1 MCYGHDLPQRLLQQL
16 RTLSLALLWL
26 GLSLCSLPAHALPAA
41 DKGAPDAVAAAR
53 TAPISIDGKLDDPDW
68 RHARWFDGFVER
80 KPGLGGKPPVET
92 RFAVRYDAADLYI
105 AVFCAE
111 PDPSGIT
118 ALSTTR
124 DSWAIFSDDAISI
137 KIDPLHDERTTVGFV
152 LNPAGARLD
161 YRGVNETSMRREWDA
176 VWTGAA
182 ALVPGGWSA
191 EFRLPW
197 TALGID
203 PAAPPAQVGLN
214 LSRDHAR
221 RNATYDWSLMPPP
234 FSAIAASRYG
244 HLTGLTP
251 AAGLAGTA
259 TTTAAEDTGDSGLVA
274 VPWALAAAQQQTG
287 SSATQ
292 AGVQARWDA
301 GADLSLRRGQ
311 LRAQATL
318 NTDFA
323 QADVDDA
330 VVNLDRFSLQMPEK
344 RDFFTRDVERF
355 TVGRSDAVQALYSR
369 RIGLNRGQRVPIAA
383 GLKVVGEP
391 TERLQLSALNVVT
404 RSAGTLPWTSHTA
417 LRGQWQ
423 LDGGSNVGAIFA
435 QRQSLAGWRDN
446 NTVFGVDGALRGGRQ
461 PLLLEAFALAS
472 QTGSQAGAGTEDVGA
487 ATGSAIGAARMGGGA
502 GVSASWRGL
511 LWRPTLR
518 WLWSDD
524 GLRADLGYIRRVGV
538 QEADASLVH
547 EPRFARFGLERLRL
561 EAKAGT
567 VYRATTQGTVGL
579 DSRAAGRFDLVW
591 NSGWWVGAE
600 YGVLRETVL
609 TDFDAAGSTVK
620 TGQYDMQRWT
630 VLLETP
636 AVRTLYAWTELEA
649 RDYFGGSARGAT
661 WGLTFRPGTWLR
673 LEAGGT
679 NRLVELAG
687 QAQWVAVAN
696 GRAAIGFSP
705 DLNLDL
711 YGGLDYQSRRVPV
724 MARLRWTFMRG
735 SDLFVVGNA
744 TWQPTGNDYSG
755 IVKVAL
761 ALL

>member
-1 MCYGHDLPQRLLQQL
+1 
-16 RTLSLALLWL
+16 
-26 GLSLCSLPAHALPAA
+26 
-41 DKGAPDAVAAAR
+41 
-53 TAPISIDGKLDDPDW
+53 
-68 RHARWFDGFVER
+68 
-80 KPGLGGKPPVET
+80 
-92 RFAVRYDAADLYI
+92 
-105 AVFCAE
+105 
-111 PDPSGIT
+111 
-118 ALSTTR
+118 
-124 DSWAIFSDDAISI
+124 
-137 KIDPLHDERTTVGFV
+137 
-152 LNPAGARLD
+152 
-161 YRGVNETSMRREWDA
+161 
-176 VWTGAA
+176 
-182 ALVPGGWSA
+182 
-191 EFRLPW
+191 
-197 TALGID
+197 
-203 PAAPPAQVGLN
+203 
-214 LSRDHAR
+214 
-221 RNATYDWSLMPPP
+221 
-234 FSAIAASRYG
+234 
-244 HLTGLTP
+244 
-251 AAGLAGTA
+251 
-259 TTTAAEDTGDSGLVA
+259 
-274 VPWALAAAQQQTG
+274 
-287 SSATQ
+287 
-292 AGVQARWDA
+292 
-301 GADLSLRRGQ
+301 
-311 LRAQATL
+311 
-318 NTDFA
+318 
-323 QADVDDA
+323 
-330 VVNLDRFSLQMPEK
+330 
-344 RDFFTRDVERF
+344 
-355 TVGRSDAVQALYSR
+355 
-369 RIGLNRGQRVPIAA
+369 
-383 GLKVVGEP
+383 
-391 TERLQLSALNVVT
+391 
-404 RSAGTLPWTSHTA
+404 
-417 LRGQWQ
+417 
-423 LDGGSNVGAIFA
+423 
-435 QRQSLAGWRDN
+435 
-446 NTVFGVDGALRGGRQ
+446 VFGVDGALRGGRQ
-461 PLLLEAFALAS
+461 PLLVEAFALAS

-620 TGQYDMQRWT
+620 TGEYDMQRWT